1 MAFDNKKPG
10 YTITKDGMLQ
20 GDGLP
25 DGVKI
30 DMSAY
35 QAALDRRSGGRVD
48 PALSA
53 MYPTNKSAPLLSDY
67 VTKFKYSPE
76 GVLMAF
82 IPDAPQKM
90 YSGNPQSNGPNMPKS
105 NLDSNFFSPD
115 AGEWVKASGINL
127 DKSSVS
133 GTDRGY
139 FTFRMDQGAPL
150 AVFGSDDGYARIA
163 MQGPKSAD
171 NIRLGNNSGT
181 TSNVRQ
187 NAQRR
192 TLL

>member
-1 MAFDNKKPG
+1 MATAHKKTG
-10 YTITKDGMLQ
+10 YTITKDGLLQ

-35 QAALDRRSGGRVD
+35 QAALDRRAGKSLD
-48 PALSA
+48 STLSA
-53 MYPTNKSAPLLSDY
+53 MYPSSQSKSALSDY
-67 VTKFKYSPE
+67 VTKFKYTHE
-76 GVLMAF
+76 GGLMAF
-82 IPDAPQKM
+82 VPEVQK
-90 YSGNPQSNGPNMPKS
+90 SWSAFNGVNGGVSENKSEGN
-105 NLDSNFFSPD
+105 NLFFQET
-115 AGEWVKASGINL
+115 GEWVSASGINL
-127 DKSSVS
+127 DKASVS
-133 GTDRGY
+133 GRDGGE

-150 AVFGSDDGYARIA
+150 AVFGRNDGYARIS
-163 MQGPKSAD
+163 MQQPKTAD

>member
-1 MAFDNKKPG
+1 MATGDKKTG
-10 YTITKDGMLQ
+10 YTITKDGVLQ

-35 QAALDRRSGGRVD
+35 QAALDRRAGKSAD
-48 PALSA
+48 STLSA
-53 MYPTNKSAPLLSDY
+53 MYPSNQSKSALSDY
-67 VTKFKYSPE
+67 VTKFKYTPE
-76 GVLMAF
+76 GGLMAF
-82 IPDAPQKM
+82 IPDVAEQM
-90 YSGNPQSNGPNMPKS
+90 YSNGGASGGPSNPKNNST
-105 NLDSNFFSPD
+105 DTYFSPE
-115 AGEWVKASGINL
+115 AGEWINASGFEL

-133 GTDRGY
+133 GIDRGD
-139 FTFRMDQGAPL
+139 FTFRMDQGSPL
-150 AVFGSDDGYARIA
+150 AVFGKDAGYARIA
-163 MQGPKSAD
+163 MQQPKTAD

-181 TSNVRQ
+181 TSSIRQ